1 METANT
7 VCPRHTA
14 QQSAEKNRPVFD
26 APWLICTLV
35 LASDVEFSAENEK
48 KLNVSMTA
56 VTNGSTRTF
65 NKKMKVA
72 KKMDRMQDWMSPMDQ
87 YRMQH
92 SLAAIFCA

>member
-1 METANT
+1 
-7 VCPRHTA
+7 
-14 QQSAEKNRPVFD
+14 
-26 APWLICTLV
+26 
-35 LASDVEFSAENEK
+35 
-48 KLNVSMTA
+48 MTA

-65 NKKMKVA
+65 NKKKKVA

>member
-1 METANT
+1 MKYA
-7 VCPRHTA
+7 R
-14 QQSAEKNRPVFD
+14 FD
-26 APWLICTLV
+26 TPWLICKLV
-35 LASDVEFSAENEK
+35 LASDVEFSAENKK

-56 VTNGSTRTF
+56 VTNGSKRTF

-87 YRMQH
+87 YSMQH